1 MLVTVCVTTAP
12 EMVVIITLVTGSTV
26 DSVVDSVV
34 LELSDDGVVLDCEDV
49 CEQDALS
56 ARVMRQ

>member
-1 MLVTVCVTTAP
+1 M
-12 EMVVIITLVTGSTV
+12 TGSTV

-34 LELSDDGVVLDCEDV
+34 LELSDGVVLDCEDV